1 MLIIEQETFYTEP
14 KLIRKTFDDMK
25 GICIPPREPQR
36 LKEYFAAR
44 HELYATLEDLHK
56 AVEKSYLDTEDETN
70 SSSDAES

>member
-1 MLIIEQETFYTEP
+1 
-14 KLIRKTFDDMK
+14 MK